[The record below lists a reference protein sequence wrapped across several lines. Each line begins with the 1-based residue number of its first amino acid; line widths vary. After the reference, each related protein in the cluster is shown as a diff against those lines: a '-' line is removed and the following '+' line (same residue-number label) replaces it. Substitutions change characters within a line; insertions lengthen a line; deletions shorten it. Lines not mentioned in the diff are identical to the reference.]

1 MIKLYG
7 GEMNTSEQIIV
18 TGAAGFIGS
27 NLVSLLNKHGHENI
41 ILVDSYSAFADTWDW
56 SLKNAKYSK
65 IIEPYNLLSYDMSN
79 ISTIY
84 HIGATSNT
92 MESDQT
98 IYFKNNYEYT
108 CKLIDRITN
117 SAIKLINAS
126 SSAVYGNGNGPLNA
140 YALSKKMVDEY
151 IAKLDNPNIASLR
164 FFNVY
169 GMGEFRKGNMASM
182 VYQLYLQYKNDKTL
196 KVFTPGTQ
204 SRDFIY
210 VDQLVDVLYAIPSLD
225 MFPSGIFD
233 LGYGVSTTF
242 NELLNIIKYYFSDL
256 YLQPTYIPMPPKI
269 TKTYQTYTLADTM
282 IYGNVNVKHYSLMD
296 GVLDFYQKLDQ
307 YYSFDSE

>member
-56 SLKNAKYSK
+56 SLKTAKYTK

-79 ISTIY
+79 VSTIY

-233 LGYGVSTTF
+233 LGSGVSTTF